1 MNMINMRDFIGEV
14 EDILFVVLITP
25 QMKVKCPTYLYLW
38 IQIFKNLL
46 VNIRDWGKSCTKE
59 V

>member
-25 QMKVKCPTYLYLW
+25 QMKVERLTFLYLW
-38 IQIFKNLL
+38 TLIKKNLL

>member
-25 QMKVKCPTYLYLW
+25 QMKVERLTFLYLW
-38 IQIFKNLL
+38 TLIKKNLL
-46 VNIRDWGKSCTKE
+46 VNIRDWGKSCTNE